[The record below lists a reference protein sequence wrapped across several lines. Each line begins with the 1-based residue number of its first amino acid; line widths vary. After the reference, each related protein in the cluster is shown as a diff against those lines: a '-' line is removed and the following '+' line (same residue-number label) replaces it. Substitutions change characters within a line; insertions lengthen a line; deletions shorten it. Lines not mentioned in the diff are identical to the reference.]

1 MADVSSGLIL
11 TQSAGPALAD
21 RALWYHPGMSHQMT
35 DQEFAARAD
44 EALESLQRGLM
55 DLADREGFEVE
66 LQGGVLNVYFEEPA
80 EARFVISPNAPVR
93 QIWVSALV
101 RSYKLSWSAGRGAF
115 ELDGEPL
122 PALIERLV
130 HTHLGR

>member
-1 MADVSSGLIL
+1 MAQPL
-11 TQSAGPALAD
+11 TG
-21 RALWYHPGMSHQMT
+21 
-35 DQEFAARAD
+35 QEFAAKAD

-66 LQGGVLNVYFEEPA
+66 LQGGVLNIYFEEPT
-80 EARFVISPNAPVR
+80 ETRFVVSPNAPVR

-101 RSYKLSWSAGRGAF
+101 RSYKLLWSADRGVF

-130 HTHLGR
+130 HVHLGR

>member
-1 MADVSSGLIL
+1 
-11 TQSAGPALAD
+11 
-21 RALWYHPGMSHQMT
+21 MSHQMT

-44 EALESLQRGLM
+44 EALDSLQRGLM

-66 LQGGVLNVYFEEPA
+66 LQGGVLNVYFDEPA
-80 EARFVISPNAPVR
+80 EARFVVSPNAPVR

-101 RSYKLSWSAGRGAF
+101 RSYKLSWSADRGTF

>member
-1 MADVSSGLIL
+1 
-11 TQSAGPALAD
+11 
-21 RALWYHPGMSHQMT
+21 MSHQMT

-66 LQGGVLNVYFEEPA
+66 LQGGVLNVYFEEPV

-122 PALIERLV
+122 SALIERLV
-130 HTHLGR
+130 HTNLGR

>member
-1 MADVSSGLIL
+1 MAAPL
-11 TQSAGPALAD
+11 TD
-21 RALWYHPGMSHQMT
+21 R
-35 DQEFAARAD
+35 EFAARAD

-55 DLADREGFEVE
+55 DLADVEEFEVE
-66 LQGGVLNVYFEEPA
+66 LQGGVLNIYFEEPS
-80 EARFVISPNAPVR
+80 ETRFVVSPNAPVR

-101 RSYKLSWSAGRGAF
+101 RSYKLSWHADRGAF

-122 PALIERLV
+122 PALIERLI